1 MPETDRHGYSRLDP
15 TIMEAD
21 LAGKNSILARSV
33 TGCVTGRLARRVLT
47 PLALT
52 LALVLP
58 LAAPAP
64 AQGLNGIAGPYLAA
78 ESAARRGD
86 IAEAAR
92 LYAQALARD
101 TANANL
107 MERTVTYLIAAG
119 QMDRA
124 IPVARRL
131 DALRPGRH
139 LGVLLEAADALKR
152 GDPVRAHGF
161 LASGTSD
168 DGPFVGQLMGVW
180 AAFDEGE
187 VDTARGMLVK
197 LEETGTG
204 GAAGEIVV
212 AFHLGL
218 LESAAGRDAEGI
230 VAINRAAER
239 AGSSTLR
246 LTRIR
251 AGVLARLGRVDEA
264 RAAVNERL
272 SRTYGD
278 RRLESL
284 ERDLAAGKIPA
295 PVVRTGAEGAAEA
308 LFGVSGYLARGASW
322 QIGLAYAQLA
332 AYLDPNLIEARLLIA
347 GILQSK
353 KQYDLAIASFE
364 AIPADQP
371 EALEAEIGRA
381 ESMQAAGRVDEGI
394 TALRGTVAAHPR
406 WIEGYTSL
414 GDMLRRNEQFAEAGK
429 AYDGALALVAHPE
442 RRHWALFYQRGIT
455 LERSDQWPRAE
466 ADFMKALELEPDQPL
481 VLNYL
486 GYSWVEMGENLAE
499 AQAMI
504 EKAVEQRP
512 EDGYIVDSLGW
523 VLYRLGNFG
532 GAVEHL
538 ETAVE
543 LKPVDPVINDHFG
556 DALWMVGR
564 HTEARF
570 QWKRS
575 LSFEPED
582 DAAARIRRKL
592 ADGLDAVLAEE
603 AAAGN
608 PAIIQTDGAGTSTK
622 TNGGG

>member
-1 MPETDRHGYSRLDP
+1 
-15 TIMEAD
+15 MEAD
-21 LAGKNSILARSV
+21 LAGKNSTFAPYVLAP
-33 TGCVTGRLARRVLT
+33 LVLSLV
-47 PLALT
+47 LALP
-52 LALVLP
+52 ALVLP
-58 LAAPAP
+58 VAAP
-64 AQGLNGIAGPYLAA
+64 AQGVSGIAGPYLAA
-78 ESAARRGD
+78 EHAARRGD

-101 TANANL
+101 TGNADL
-107 MERTVTYLIAAG
+107 MERTLTHLMAAG
-119 QMDRA
+119 QIDRA

-131 DALRPGRH
+131 DTLRPGHH
-139 LGVLLEAADALKR
+139 LGVLLLAADALMR
-152 GDPVRAHGF
+152 GDVAAARSM
-161 LASGTSD
+161 LATGGTD
-168 DGPFVGQLMGVW
+168 GGPFVGQLMDAW
-180 AAFDEGE
+180 AAFSDGNI
-187 VDTARGMLVK
+187 DGARELLTK
-197 LEETGTG
+197 LEEAGTG
-204 GAAGEIVV
+204 GAAGEIVA

-218 LESAAGRDAEGI
+218 LESAAGQDAEAM
-230 VAINRAAER
+230 VALDRTTER
-239 AGSSTLR
+239 AGNTTLR

-251 AGVLARLGRVDEA
+251 AGVQARLGKVEEA
-264 RAAVNERL
+264 RATVAERL
-272 SRTYGD
+272 SLTLGD
-278 RRLESL
+278 RRLELL

-295 PVVRTGAEGAAEA
+295 PVVRTGVEGAAEA
-308 LFGVSGYLARGASW
+308 LFGVSGYLARGASR

-332 AYLDPNLIEARLLIA
+332 SHLDPSLIEAQLLIA
-347 GILQSK
+347 GLLQRDE
-353 KQYDLAIASFE
+353 QYDLAIAAYE
-364 AIPADQP
+364 AIPANVP
-371 EALEAEIGRA
+371 EAFEAEIGRA
-381 ESMQAAGRVDEGI
+381 EAMQAAGRIDESI

-414 GDMLRRNEQFAEAGK
+414 GDMLRRDEQFAEAGK
-429 AYDGALALVAHPE
+429 AYDGALALVPHPE
-442 RRHWALFYQRGIT
+442 RRHWPLFYQRAIT
-455 LERSDQWPRAE
+455 FERSDQWPRAE

-523 VLYRLGNFG
+523 VLFRLGDFD

-564 HTEARF
+564 QTEARF

-575 LSFEPED
+575 LSFEPEA
-582 DAAARIRRKL
+582 DAATRIHRKL
-592 ADGLDAVLAEE
+592 AVGLDTVLTEE

-608 PAIIQTDGAGTSTK
+608 PAIIQTDGTGAGTN